1 MEKKL
6 NNKHEVNRAI
16 KIIKQYNEIL
26 SFNLCGFTVFTE
38 VGSNNY
44 LYSPIIPLLCG
55 ADHVFAFVKDTKFG
69 KAEKIKKECIEIADF
84 LGISDKLTIGENDF
98 VYEWLSKADIITNS
112 GMLRPLD
119 KNKLSYIKK
128 GAVIPLMFEAWE
140 FRESDLDLTESKK
153 LGIKIAGTW
162 ENHPKIRVFDS
173 VKMLCLKMAFEAGYE
188 IQGNTIF
195 VWSDDHFGE
204 LILDS
209 FKSNGAKKC
218 YLSTDKSLLNN
229 VISQVD
235 FIFFADYDGKENLF
249 DLIDFKNHTELS
261 HNFGIVHLFGDI
273 NVHLFKNLG
282 INIYPDFNGN
292 AEQMSFTLSH
302 VGLLPILKLQ
312 VAGYRVA
319 YEMLKNQITSISQ
332 IV

>member
-6 NNKHEVNRAI
+6 NNKYEVNRAI
-16 KIIKQYNEIL
+16 KIIKQYNETL
-26 SFNLCGFTVFTE
+26 KFNLSGYTILTE
-38 VGSNNY
+38 VGSNHY

-55 ADHVFAFVKDTKFG
+55 ADHVFAYVKDTKYG
-69 KAEKIKKECIEIADF
+69 KGSVIKEQCIEIANF
-84 LGISDKLTIGENDF
+84 IGLSNKLTIGENNFD
-98 VYEWLSKADIITNS
+98 YEWISKSDIVTNS

-119 KNKLSYIKK
+119 KKKLSYFKK
-128 GAVIPLMFEAWE
+128 KSVIPLMFEAWE
-140 FRESDLDLTESKK
+140 FRESDIDLNECKK

-204 LILDS
+204 LIVDS
-209 FKSNGAKKC
+209 FNTNGANKC
-218 YLSTDKSLLNN
+218 YLSTDKLLLND
-229 VISQVD
+229 VISEID
-235 FIFFADYDGKENLF
+235 FIFFADYDEKENLF
-249 DLIDFKNHTELS
+249 ELLNFKHLTEQNY
-261 HNFGIVHLFGDI
+261 NFGIVHLFGNI
-273 NVHLFKNLG
+273 NTDLFKELD

-292 AEQMSFTLSH
+292 SEQMSFTLSH

-312 VAGYRVA
+312 IAGYRVA
-319 YEMLKNQITSISQ
+319 YEMLNNQITSISQ
-332 IV
+332 PI